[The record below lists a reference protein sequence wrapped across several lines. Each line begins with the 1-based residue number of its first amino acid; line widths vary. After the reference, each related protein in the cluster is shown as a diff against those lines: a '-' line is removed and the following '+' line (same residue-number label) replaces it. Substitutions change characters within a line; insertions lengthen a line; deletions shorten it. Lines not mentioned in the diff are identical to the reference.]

1 MPLQEVERRTM
12 WVSVWHSDM
21 FGRNDFLGEVSEL
34 SLTPISYFKVKKEVQ
49 EIFIIFVH
57 ASNINMI
64 HGLKYFCT
72 VLNSRVLCFRWHC
85 QVRLCAVLL
94 THLSLTPWCC
104 WHRRVLFDTAEL
116 NIREILAIFELAR
129 TKLAV
134 FAAHSQHFF
143 AMLWLIRR
151 FNWLSK
157 SEGLCFIS
165 ASCDHAIHYLIWPGK
180 KEISPKDQK

>member
-1 MPLQEVERRTM
+1 MRIRNTGGGVGCGFAMLIRPRFYYLQFVMPLQEVERRTM

-72 VLNSRVLCFRWHC
+72 VLNSRVLCFLVGTAKSDS
-85 QVRLCAVLL
+85 VR
-94 THLSLTPWCC
+94 
-104 WHRRVLFDTAEL
+104 F
-116 NIREILAIFELAR
+116 
-129 TKLAV
+129 
-134 FAAHSQHFF
+134 
-143 AMLWLIRR
+143 
-151 FNWLSK
+151 
-157 SEGLCFIS
+157 
-165 ASCDHAIHYLIWPGK
+165 Y
-180 KEISPKDQK
+180 